1 MRLPARATV
10 RQELGFLLQ
19 LVGVCGFVFARPV
32 LASFGESP
40 ETLLEVGA
48 TGRTVVVFGVLWVL
62 GPPLVLWL
70 LGVSTRWL
78 GTRVRAAV
86 HVGVLAVLVA
96 IFVAQTLIQSGTW
109 SRGLIWVLAVLAAG
123 IAAWLWLRFVN
134 ARQFVEYLAAAP
146 VLFLAIFLFFS
157 PAADILE
164 GSSAQAVPS
173 GAHVPVVFLLFDEF
187 PTASLLDGHGGID
200 PAVFPNFARL
210 ASISTWY
217 RNSTTVAA
225 TTGRAVPA
233 ILSGRIPAD
242 QPVAPVVSQF
252 PQNLF
257 TMLGPGYTF
266 HVDEPLTALCP
277 PRLCAGG
284 ASGGVRHL
292 LRPSVD
298 LWTKRFQ
305 RAAPAV
311 DVMIGSD
318 QADRGPRFEDFAADV
333 ASTPG
338 PRLDFIHAILPH
350 VPWDIL
356 PSGRTYDEGTDNGI
370 SPYTY
375 AWVDPEVARLGRE
388 RHLLQLE
395 YTDHLL
401 GEVLDRL
408 EAQGALDRSLLVVT
422 ADHGVAF
429 DDLQPLRATTPENLT
444 EIAWS
449 PLFIKSPG
457 QTVGRVD
464 DRNAESVDILPTVA
478 DIVGV
483 KLAAPVDGRSLRGS
497 SRKGTTKYLVPFDQN
512 QVKTDAKGRIEIHG
526 TGRFHDL
533 LARAPGYRGSDV
545 LAPLRT
551 GPYPD
556 VVGRSA
562 STLGAGAPVTGRV
575 HLDEP
580 TLEYDPPS
588 GRVPTMVRADV
599 RAGAGAT
606 VALVVNGVV
615 AGTYTP
621 AGDHRARFAVSES
634 FLRAGGNDLSI
645 FVIDGP
651 TSDPVLH
658 PVGRS

>member
-1 MRLPARATV
+1 MRRPSRATV

-48 TGRTVVVFGVLWVL
+48 TGRTVVLFAILWVL

-70 LGVSTRWL
+70 AGLPTRWL
-78 GTRVRAAV
+78 GSRVRTAV

-109 SRGLIWVLAVLAAG
+109 SRGPIWVLAVLTAG
-123 IAAWLWLRFVN
+123 VAAWLWLRFVN
-134 ARQFVEYLAAAP
+134 ARQFVDYLAAAP
-146 VLFLAIFLFFS
+146 VLFLVIFLFFS

-164 GSSAQAVPS
+164 GSNAETATS
-173 GAHVPVVFLLFDEF
+173 GAHVPVVFLVFDEF
-187 PTASLLDGHGGID
+187 PTASLLDGTGGID
-200 PAVFPNFARL
+200 PKVFPNFERL
-210 ASISTWY
+210 ASMSTWY
-217 RNSTTVAA
+217 RNNTTVAA

-233 ILSGRIPAD
+233 ILSGRIPAGH
-242 QPVAPVVSQF
+242 PVAPVVSQY

-257 TMLGPGYTF
+257 TLLGPGYTF

-277 PRLCAGG
+277 PRLCVGSAG
-284 ASGGVRHL
+284 GGVRHL
-292 LRPSVD
+292 VRPSVH
-298 LWTKRFQ
+298 LWMDRFH
-305 RAAPAV
+305 RAGPAV
-311 DVMIGSD
+311 DVMIGAD
-318 QADRGPRFEDFAADV
+318 QADRGPRFEDFTRDIAAT
-333 ASTPG
+333 AG
-338 PRLDFIHAILPH
+338 PRLDFVHAILPH
-350 VPWDIL
+350 VPWDLL

-375 AWVDPEVARLGRE
+375 VWVDPEVARVGRE
-388 RHLLQLE
+388 RHLLQLQ

-408 EAQGALDRSLLVVT
+408 QARGALDRSLLVVT

-429 DDLQPLRATTPENLT
+429 DDMQPLRATTPQNLT

-457 QTVGRVD
+457 QTAGRVD

-483 KLAAPVDGRSLRGS
+483 DLTAPVDGRSLRGPD
-497 SRKGTTKYLVPFDQN
+497 RKTSTKYLVPFDQN
-512 QVKTDAKGRIEIHG
+512 QVKTDADGRIEIHG
-526 TGRFHDL
+526 TQRFHDL
-533 LARAPGYRGSDV
+533 LTRAPGYRGSDA

-551 GPYPD
+551 GAYPD
-556 VVGRSA
+556 VVGRPA
-562 STLGAGAPVTGRV
+562 DTLGSGAPVTGRV
-575 HLDEP
+575 RLDER
-580 TLEYDPPS
+580 TLEYDPQS

-599 RAGAGAT
+599 RVGADST
-606 VALVVNGVV
+606 VALVVNGIVT
-615 AGTYTP
+615 GTYTP
-621 AGDHRARFAVSES
+621 AEDHRARFAVSES
-634 FLRAGGNDLSI
+634 LLHPGRNELSI
-645 FVIDGP
+645 LAIDGP
-651 TSDPVLH
+651 PHTPTLH
-658 PVGRS
+658 PIGRG

>member
-1 MRLPARATV
+1 MRRPSRATV

-32 LASFGESP
+32 LASFGASP

-48 TGRTVVVFGVLWVL
+48 TGRTVVLFGVLWVL
-62 GPPLVLWL
+62 GPPFVLWAAAL
-70 LGVSTRWL
+70 PTRWF
-78 GTRVRAAV
+78 GTRVRTAV

-96 IFVAQTLIQSGTW
+96 IFVAQSLIQSLTW
-109 SRGLIWVLAVLAAG
+109 SRGLIWVLAVLTAVLAG
-123 IAAWLWLRFVN
+123 WLWLRFVN
-134 ARQFVEYLAAAP
+134 ARQFVDYLAAAP
-146 VLFLAIFLFFS
+146 ALFLVVFLFFS
-157 PAADILE
+157 PAADILGGANPE
-164 GSSAQAVPS
+164 TAAS
-173 GAHVPVVFLLFDEF
+173 GAHVPVVFLTFDEF
-187 PTASLLDGHGGID
+187 PTASLLDGNGGID
-200 PAVFPNFARL
+200 ASVFPNFARL
-210 ASISTWY
+210 ASMSTWY
-217 RNSTTVAA
+217 RNNTTVAS

-242 QPVAPVVSQF
+242 HPVAPVVSQF

-266 HVDEPLTALCP
+266 HVEEPLTALCP

-284 ASGGVRHL
+284 AGGGVRHL
-292 LRPSVD
+292 VRPSVD
-298 LWTKRFQ
+298 LWKQRFH
-305 RAAPAV
+305 RAAPVV

-318 QADRGPRFEDFAADV
+318 QADRGPRFEDFTRDI
-333 ASTPG
+333 ASTAG
-338 PRLDFIHAILPH
+338 PRLDFVHAILPH
-350 VPWDIL
+350 VPWNLL

-375 AWVDPEVARLGRE
+375 AWVDPEVARVGRE
-388 RHLLQLE
+388 RHLLQLQ

-408 EAQGALDRSLLVVT
+408 QTQGALDRSLVVVT

-429 DDLQPLRATTPENLT
+429 DDLEPLRATTPENLT

-457 QTVGRVD
+457 QTSGRVD

-483 KLAAPVDGRSLRGS
+483 KLSAPVDGRSLRGPARRS
-497 SRKGTTKYLVPFDQN
+497 TTKYLVPFDQN
-512 QVKTDAKGRIEIHG
+512 QVTTDANGRIEIHG
-526 TGRFHDL
+526 TQRFQDL
-533 LARAPGYRGSDV
+533 LTRAPGYRGRDA

-551 GPYPD
+551 GAYPD
-556 VVGRSA
+556 VVGRAA
-562 STLGAGAPVTGRV
+562 STLGSGSPVAGSVR
-575 HLDEP
+575 LDEA

-599 RAGAGAT
+599 RGAAGAT

-621 AGDHRARFAVSES
+621 ADDHRARFVVSES
-634 FLRAGGNDLSI
+634 FLRPGRNDLSI
-645 FVIDGP
+645 SVVDGP
-651 TSDPVLH
+651 VSDPVLH
-658 PVGRS
+658 PIGRG